1 MIKIRLLPFN
11 DTLIYDGIFF
21 PYQISF
27 GGGMRSSL
35 KVETAAV
42 IQKYGVI
49 TSFESPVQERKTSD
63 EEMLRFYFK
72 SGDTRD
78 RYCNEIEKLRRKSP
92 ELEAVYYQEEAGI
105 ASRTIKKSLKLNGIK
120 GHFAVLVDSIV
131 ASALTEKELD
141 EKIKELVPK
150 DKQNWIYRFKI

>member
-1 MIKIRLLPFN
+1 MKRC
-11 DTLIYDGIFF
+11 
-21 PYQISF
+21 S
-27 GGGMRSSL
+27 
-35 KVETAAV
+35 
-42 IQKYGVI
+42 
-49 TSFESPVQERKTSD
+49 
-63 EEMLRFYFK
+63 
-72 SGDTRD
+72 DTRD